1 MTARPFAVVAGI
13 ATIALVALQ
22 VFLPAW
28 SGVHTEPYAV
38 ALAICL
44 AVLIGY
50 AVRAGAGKDG
60 ARGRWFAL
68 GAAGAALIGVTGLAS
83 GLLGPETETMI
94 HAPGSSVPLAGLGL
108 TGVFPLADGETIA
121 RGDARIAVRT
131 PSGSLI
137 ELAPGRPR
145 LVGTAVVEAQ
155 PRIAAYVSAFDASG
169 RRLTI
174 TQPTG
179 PAFLSPVLQFVQQL
193 GLAGQ
198 VLPSDTFATPA
209 RHRIVTAV
217 YISAAA
223 ARAMHSERIGDRD
236 VVLFSVRDERGRGVP
251 GGIGV
256 AGTGEAARVG
266 DLLVRPILGTYPALV
281 VGSGPHPL
289 ALWGGGLCI
298 VAGLALGTWRSR
310 PAGIDPKPLERVPS

>member
-1 MTARPFAVVAGI
+1 MTARSFALVAGF
-13 ATIALVALQ
+13 ATLALVALQ
-22 VFLPAW
+22 VFVPIW

-38 ALAICL
+38 ALAVCL

-50 AVRAGAGKDG
+50 ALRAGSGKDG
-60 ARGRWFAL
+60 RRGRWYAL
-68 GAAGAALIGVTGLAS
+68 AAAGAALIGVTGLAS
-83 GLLGPETETMI
+83 GLLGPETQTLI
-94 HAPGSSVPLAGLGL
+94 RAPGSSEPLPGLGL
-108 TGVFPLADGETIA
+108 SGVFPLADAATIA

-131 PSGSLI
+131 RSGSQVDVATGL
-137 ELAPGRPR
+137 PR

-169 RRLTI
+169 QRLTI

-179 PAFLSPVLQFVQQL
+179 PAFLSPVLQFVAQL
-193 GLAGQ
+193 GLSGQ

-251 GGIGV
+251 GGIGI
-256 AGTGEAARVG
+256 AGSGEDARVG
-266 DLLVRPILGTYPALV
+266 GLIVRPVLGTYPALV

-289 ALWGGGLCI
+289 ALLGGALCI
-298 VAGLALGTWRSR
+298 VAGLTLGALRAR
-310 PAGIDPKPLERVPS
+310 DAGIDPSALERAAS

>member
-1 MTARPFAVVAGI
+1 MTARPFALVAGV
-13 ATIALVALQ
+13 ATLVLVALQ
-22 VFLPAW
+22 VFVPVW

-38 ALAICL
+38 ALAVCL

-50 AVRAGAGKDG
+50 ALRAGSGKDG
-60 ARGRWFAL
+60 PRGRWYAL
-68 GAAGAALIGVTGLAS
+68 AAAGAALIGVTGLAS
-83 GLLGPETETMI
+83 GLLGPETQTLI
-94 HAPGSSVPLAGLGL
+94 RAPGSSEPLPGIALS
-108 TGVFPLADGETIA
+108 GVFPLADGATIA
-121 RGDARIAVRT
+121 RGDARIAVRKR
-131 PSGSLI
+131 SGAQV
-137 ELAPGRPR
+137 ELAAGLPR
-145 LVGTAVVEAQ
+145 IVGTAVVEAQ

-193 GLAGQ
+193 GLSGQ

-251 GGIGV
+251 GGIGI
-256 AGTGEAARVG
+256 AGSGEDARVG
-266 DLLVRPILGTYPALV
+266 DLIVRPVLGTYPALI

-289 ALWGGGLCI
+289 ALWGGALCI
-298 VAGLALGTWRSR
+298 VAGLVMGALRVR
-310 PAGIDPKPLERVPS
+310 PAGIEAKALERVPS